1 VSKCKKCLASGMRV
15 HVLSSGFCQECQS
28 ELEWKNGDREHAR
41 QMAVKSRVAYYKKAE
56 KFIDKKWK
64 EKYGDA
70 SVEEVA
76 SYQ

>member
-1 VSKCKKCLASGMRV
+1 MKQCKKCLAGEVRVRLMSNGLCEECEHDRAWNNKGEYMKQYNKRSRMLMRQKAA
-15 HVLSSGFCQECQS
+15 QEV
-28 ELEWKNGDREHAR
+28 NR
-41 QMAVKSRVAYYKKAE
+41 
-56 KFIDKKWK
+56 KWK

>member
-1 VSKCKKCLASGMRV
+1 MAGEMRV
-15 HVLSSGFCQECQS
+15 RIMSNGFCEEC
-28 ELEWKNGDREHAR
+28 EHERAWNNKNEYMR
-41 QMAVKSRVAYYKKAE
+41 QYNQRTRMLMRQKAAKE
-56 KFIDKKWK
+56 VNRKWK

>member
-1 VSKCKKCLASGMRV
+1 MAGESRV
-15 HVLSSGFCQECQS
+15 RLMSNGFCQEC
-28 ELEWKNGDREHAR
+28 EHERAWNNKEEHMR
-41 QMAVKSRVAYYKKAE
+41 QYNANNRMLMRQKVAQE
-56 KFIDKKWK
+56 VNRKWK